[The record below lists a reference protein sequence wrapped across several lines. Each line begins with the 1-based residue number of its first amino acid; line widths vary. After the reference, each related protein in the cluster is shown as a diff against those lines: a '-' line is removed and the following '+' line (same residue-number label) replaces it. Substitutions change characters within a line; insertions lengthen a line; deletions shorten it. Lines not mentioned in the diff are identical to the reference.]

1 MIGKK
6 TGGRIKGVS
15 VNKRTRWLEE
25 QFSRN
30 GIDWV
35 TEYKKALAE
44 KDTQM
49 MDCLTALLPYL
60 AAKLNPSEYTLDQ
73 PEDANEPKQQTDILS
88 IIKGNA

>member
-25 QFSRN
+25 QLSRN
-30 GIDWV
+30 GIDWP

-44 KDTQM
+44 GNTQM
-49 MDCLTALLPYL
+49 MSVLTDLLPYL
-60 AAKLNPSEYTLDQ
+60 AAKLNPSDYTLDV
-73 PEDANEPKQQTDILS
+73 PEEAPEANEADILS